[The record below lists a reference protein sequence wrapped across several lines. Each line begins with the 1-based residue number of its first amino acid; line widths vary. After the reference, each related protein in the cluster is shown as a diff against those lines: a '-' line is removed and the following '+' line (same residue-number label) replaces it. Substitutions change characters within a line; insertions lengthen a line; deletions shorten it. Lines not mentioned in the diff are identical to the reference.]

1 MASGTQKCPKKFVP
15 IHTVFKETAPKGRSG
30 PKKPLLTPPTGPKT
44 TLRTSKMG
52 PKTTLRTSKMGP
64 KTTFGTLKTG
74 LLGPGGLRRL
84 VWYSGV
90 RIGGA
95 EAGYLQSSFLDLVS
109 VPKLK
114 IIFYGHNLKKF
125 ANSPHLEGGEFRPSA
140 RGVQGTRSRP
150 PGTPPPQT
158 GVARRVAQ
166 QQNKGLGHNE
176 APCDRNSMVI
186 IAIPKDTTELI
197 IALQLMIVFF
207 AVNQQ
212 HHNTA
217 LQ

>member
-1 MASGTQKCPKKFVP
+1 MIIWYFFVIFDHQNTIILVNHLSKNMKKTTF
-15 IHTVFKETAPKGRSG
+15 G
-30 PKKPLLTPPTGPKT
+30 PKKWPPGPKNALKSLYRFTLYLRKRPQKAVPDPKNPFRPPPTGPKT

-114 IIFYGHNLKKF
+114 IIFSGHNLKKF

-166 QQNKGLGHNE
+166 QQNKG
-176 APCDRNSMVI
+176 PRS
-186 IAIPKDTTELI
+186 
-197 IALQLMIVFF
+197 QRS
-207 AVNQQ
+207 AVRS
-212 HHNTA
+212 
-217 LQ
+217 